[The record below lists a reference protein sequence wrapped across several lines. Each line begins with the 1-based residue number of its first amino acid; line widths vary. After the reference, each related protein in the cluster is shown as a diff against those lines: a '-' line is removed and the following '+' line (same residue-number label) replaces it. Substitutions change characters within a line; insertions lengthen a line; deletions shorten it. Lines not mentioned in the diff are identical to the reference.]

1 MNHHN
6 PKTAKIILGLNL
18 GLYHHALNSCCPSKA
33 SPLFG
38 GKMWGLMRQL
48 MADEVLKFPFVF
60 NIATGARLT
69 QISLTQ
75 LN

>member
-1 MNHHN
+1 M
-6 PKTAKIILGLNL
+6 
-18 GLYHHALNSCCPSKA
+18 
-33 SPLFG
+33 
-38 GKMWGLMRQL
+38 GLMRQL
-48 MADEVLKFPFVF
+48 VADVVLKFPVVV